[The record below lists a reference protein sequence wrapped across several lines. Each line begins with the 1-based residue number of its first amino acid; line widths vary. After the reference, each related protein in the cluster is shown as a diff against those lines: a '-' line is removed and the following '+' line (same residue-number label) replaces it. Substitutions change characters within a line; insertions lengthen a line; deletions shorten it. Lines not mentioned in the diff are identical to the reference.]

1 MYKITLILDQFFL
14 ENEMEEG
21 GGGGVKLIPLPLPEK
36 TTFTDPSLI
45 RINGIAAFTPF
56 TGPSAATLPIRSDL
70 YFE

>member
-21 GGGGVKLIPLPLPEK
+21 GGGGKFNPHPNPEK